1 MSQEIEPAKSPITD
15 EEARRWTAI
24 QAALASNDYSKLT
37 DQERA
42 VLLNKTCESMG
53 LNPLGQPFGF
63 FKMKDG
69 KVSLYAKRACSDQLG
84 KIHGLSIIECGESF
98 NEKTRILTVKVKM
111 RDRDGRESMNRGDV
125 FISPSLA
132 GEDLANAYMRC
143 HTKAVR
149 RCTLAMCGL
158 GFLDETEVEDI
169 RQPQKLLPGKSTAIS
184 FASQAQKADL
194 VQFFKKASEVEPNLP
209 KLYNDKFP
217 GVDIKALTVVQ
228 YSEIR
233 DWLNG
238 IGKLESQEAKTV

>member
-1 MSQEIEPAKSPITD
+1 MSGEVAPVQNPITD

-24 QAALASNDYSKLT
+24 QSALASNDYSKLT

-69 KVSLYAKRACSDQLG
+69 KVTLYAKRACSDQLG
-84 KIHGLSIIECGESF
+84 KIHGLSILECGESF

-125 FISPSLA
+125 FIGPNLT
-132 GEDLANAYMRC
+132 GEALANAYMKC

-169 RQPQKLLPGKSTAIS
+169 RQPQALLPGKSTIQ
-184 FASQAQKADL
+184 FASQIQKQEL
-194 VQFFKKASEVEPNLP
+194 IQLFKKASEFNPDLQQ
-209 KLYNDKFP
+209 LYKSRFP
-217 GVDIKALTVVQ
+217 EVDTKVLTVVQ
-228 YSEIR
+228 YGEIR

-238 IGKLESQEAKTV
+238 IVEKGLLEEIANS

>member
-1 MSQEIEPAKSPITD
+1 MSQEIEPVKNSITD

-24 QAALASNDYSKLT
+24 QSALAKNDYSKLT
-37 DQERA
+37 EQERA

-63 FKMKDG
+63 FDQGG
-69 KVSLYAKRACSDQLG
+69 KVVLYAKRACSDQLS

-111 RDRDGRESMNRGDV
+111 KDRDGRESMNRGDV
-125 FISPSLA
+125 FIGPNLT
-132 GEDLANAYMRC
+132 GEPLANAYMKC

-169 RQPQKLLPGKSTAIS
+169 RQPQALLPGKSTIQ
-184 FASQAQKADL
+184 FANQIQKQEL
-194 VQFFKKASEVEPNLP
+194 IQLFKKASEIEPNLQE
-209 KLYNDKFP
+209 LYKSKFP
-217 GVDIKALTVVQ
+217 GVDTKVLTVVE
-228 YSEIR
+228 YGEIR

-238 IGKLESQEAKTV
+238 IGKLEAKTV